1 MVTVSISTWEA
12 PLLLPRNKRVVLVLA
27 AASLVSGCADYMNH
41 RDSITFGLGNA
52 VEANK
57 GIHIQDPFPQ
67 VAENT
72 RITTDGKTIQKV
84 MRNYNG
90 ASQPAATPQ
99 TAVILPAATTGTN
112 GSPLYGQ

>member
-1 MVTVSISTWEA
+1 MATVSISMWEA
-12 PLLLPRNKRVVLVLA
+12 SLLLRKNKRVLLVF
-27 AASLVSGCADYMNH
+27 AASLVSGCADYLNH
-41 RDSITFGLGNA
+41 RDTITFGVGNA

-67 VAENT
+67 VAQNT
-72 RITTDGKTIQKV
+72 RITSDGKVIYKV

-99 TAVILPAATTGTN
+99 MAVILPAATTGTN